1 MAKKNSVGL
10 PESIAFA
17 PAAGQLF
24 RYRQGMG
31 MMGSAEWCQRMDDF
45 VSAPISTN
53 VPAGWTGTIIDTGA
67 TLVVSTT
74 AGSLGATGCL
84 LAASDGTSE
93 GTGTYGDKVIQLTSG
108 KRFFMEM
115 RAQTSLAATTDLQF
129 GLTDITATTN
139 PEDLWTTTA
148 ANLVAFGVLNGS
160 AFPQML
166 ADLSNSG
173 STAEAAT
180 IAISDATWTTLA
192 IYYDGNDLYGYVDGN
207 FALAWSQ
214 AIATTVPVGVALA
227 PFFGFRTGTSAGNI
241 GTFDYVRWALE
252 R

>member
-1 MAKKNSVGL
+1 MSKKNSVGL

-31 MMGSAEWCQRMDDF
+31 MMGSAEWAHRMDDF
-45 VSAPISTN
+45 LSAPIATN
-53 VPAGWTGTIIDTGA
+53 VPPGWAATTIDTGA

-74 AGSLGATGCL
+74 AGTLGNTGAV

-93 GTGTYGDKVIQLTSG
+93 GIASYGDKNIQLTVG

-129 GLTDITATTN
+129 GLTSLTATTN
-139 PEDLWTTTA
+139 PEDLWTTVSTD
-148 ANLVAFGVLNGS
+148 LVAFGVLNGS
-160 AFPQML
+160 AYPQML
-166 ADLSNSG
+166 ADKSNTG
-173 STAEAAT
+173 STAETGT
-180 IAISDATWTTLA
+180 IALVDATYATLA
-192 IYYDGNDLYGYVDGN
+192 IYYDGGSLQGFIDGQ
-207 FALAWSQ
+207 LSLLWSQ
-214 AIATTVPVGVALA
+214 AATTVPTGVALA
-227 PFFGFRTGTSAGNI
+227 PFFGFRTGTAAGNI
-241 GTFDYVRWALE
+241 GTFDYIRWVIE